1 MGGPVALASDAQGNI
16 YIDEPDTQRI
26 RKLTPAPAASSVV
39 ISSVNTA
46 AGNPE
51 ISQNAWMEIKGVNLA
66 PASLG
71 DGAVWSSAPEFLQ
84 GKMPTQL
91 NGVGVTVNGKPAF
104 IYFVSAGQVN
114 ALSPLESTTGDVSV
128 VVTNGTVASAPF
140 TVKLRSASPSLLRFG
155 ATNYITATHADVNA
169 SLLGPASMS
178 VPGYTFTPARPGET
192 IVMYAVGFGLPA
204 ATLVNG
210 SSSQFGTLPTLPVM
224 QIGGTAAGVQFAGI
238 NGPPGLYQL
247 NVVVP
252 PDTANGDVQVSVS
265 YAGTVTPVATLAVQR

>member
-1 MGGPVALASDAQGNI
+1 
-16 YIDEPDTQRI
+16 
-26 RKLTPAPAASSVV
+26 
-39 ISSVNTA
+39 
-46 AGNPE
+46 
-51 ISQNAWMEIKGVNLA
+51 
-66 PASLG
+66 
-71 DGAVWSSAPEFLQ
+71 
-84 GKMPTQL
+84 
-91 NGVGVTVNGKPAF
+91 
-104 IYFVSAGQVN
+104 
-114 ALSPLESTTGDVSV
+114 
-128 VVTNGTVASAPF
+128 
-140 TVKLRSASPSLLRFG
+140 
-155 ATNYITATHADVNA
+155 
-169 SLLGPASMS
+169 MS